1 MTLIQLYEE
10 LKTKN
15 LELSE
20 VINKKKNMI
29 YKIKSLGE
37 KSTETVEDETTETV
51 EDETTETV
59 EDEASGIEVA
69 IEELN
74 AAEENLKASIEKLED
89 AIKEKETNAEDV
101 VNSEENTKNQVEKI
115 EKGYINTMDK
125 YLTSK
130 EAIKDLATIVMTK
143 GSAVEA
149 KKAWAAH
156 LTTKGIDTSAFKPEP
171 AVTGVKSVFEGDGNL
186 YALLHQTG
194 LAKYIG
200 AIDSDETVS
209 GKGHKAG
216 TQKKNSDVTLSKI
229 AIVTQGIYKYLTI
242 DREMLVKADNEA
254 IVKYALDIL
263 PKRVIE
269 AIERAV
275 IIGDG
280 LGSSANDKI
289 SSFKDVATDALTKQ
303 VVVTKVDDILD
314 IMDVEIAALANKS
327 KLAVVMSGK
336 TLGKVRTVK
345 DADARR
351 IIPIGAGL
359 DSLFN
364 VKVFTPAWMTDDQ
377 VVIFDA
383 DQYYV
388 VKDTEG
394 MDMFNDF
401 SLEYNRGEFLAE
413 VYQGGALVAPKSA
426 VNIKVK
432 SA

>member
-1 MTLIQLYEE
+1 MTLIKLYEE

-20 VINKKKNMI
+20 VVNKKKNMI

-37 KSTETVEDETTETV
+37 KTTETTEAT
-51 EDETTETV
+51 EATETTETTETV
-59 EDEASGIEVA
+59 EDEASEIEVA

-89 AIKEKETNAEDV
+89 VIKEKETNAENV
-101 VNSEENTKNQVEKI
+101 VNSEENTKSQVEKMK
-115 EKGYINTMDK
+115 KGYVNTMNK

-130 EAIKDLATIVMTK
+130 EAVKDLATIVMTK
-143 GSAVEA
+143 GSAAEA

-156 LTTKGIDTSAFKPEP
+156 LTTKGIDASAFKPEP

-229 AIVTQGIYKYLTI
+229 SIVTQGIYKYLTV

-275 IIGDG
+275 VIGDG
-280 LGSSANDKI
+280 LGSTANDKI
-289 SSFKDVATDALTKQ
+289 NSFKDVATDALTKQ

-314 IMDVEIAALANKS
+314 TMDVEITSLSNKS
-327 KLAVVMSGK
+327 KLVVVMSGT
-336 TLGKVRTVK
+336 TLGKVRTLK
-345 DADARR
+345 DADGRR
-351 IIPIGAGL
+351 IIPIGASL

-364 VKVFTPAWMTDDQ
+364 VKVFTPSWMTDDK

-394 MDMFNDF
+394 MEMFNDF

-426 VNIKVK
+426 VNIKVQ
-432 SA
+432 AV

>member
-1 MTLIQLYEE
+1 MTLIQIYEE

-20 VINKKKNMI
+20 VVNKKKNMI

-37 KSTETVEDETTETV
+37 KSTETVEDETTG
-51 EDETTETV
+51 TTETV
-59 EDEASGIEVA
+59 EDKASEIEVA

-101 VNSEENTKNQVEKI
+101 VNSEENTKSQVEKI
-115 EKGYINTMDK
+115 EKGYVNTMNK

-143 GSAVEA
+143 GSAAEA

-156 LTTKGIDTSAFKPEP
+156 LTTKGIDISAFKPEP
-171 AVTGVKSVFEGDGNL
+171 AVTGVKSAFEGDGNL

-216 TQKKNSDVTLSKI
+216 TQKKNADVILSKI

-275 IIGDG
+275 VIGDG

-314 IMDVEIAALANKS
+314 TMDVEIAALANKS
-327 KLAVVMSGK
+327 KLAVVMSGT

-345 DADARR
+345 DADGRR

-388 VKDTEG
+388 VKDAEG

-401 SLEYNRGEFLAE
+401 NLEYNRGEFLAE

-432 SA
+432 AS

>member
-1 MTLIQLYEE
+1 MTLIKLYEE

-20 VINKKKNMI
+20 VVNKKKNMI
-29 YKIKSLGE
+29 YKIKSLD
-37 KSTETVEDETTETV
+37 KKPTETVEDETT
-51 EDETTETV
+51 DTTETV
-59 EDEASGIEVA
+59 EDKASEIEVA

-101 VNSEENTKNQVEKI
+101 VNSEENTKSQIEKI
-115 EKGYINTMDK
+115 EKGYVNTMNK

-143 GSAVEA
+143 GSAAEA

-156 LTTKGIDTSAFKPEP
+156 LTTKGIDISAFKPEP
-171 AVTGVKSVFEGDGNL
+171 AVTGVKSAFEGDGNL
-186 YALLHQTG
+186 YVLLHQTG

-275 IIGDG
+275 VIGDG

-303 VVVTKVDDILD
+303 IVVTKVDDILD
-314 IMDVEIAALANKS
+314 TMDVEIAALANKS
-327 KLAVVMSGK
+327 KLAVVMSGT

-345 DADARR
+345 DADGRR

-388 VKDTEG
+388 VKDAEG

-401 SLEYNRGEFLAE
+401 NLEYNRGEFLAE

-432 SA
+432 AG

>member
-51 EDETTETV
+51 EDEATETV
-59 EDEASGIEVA
+59 EDKASGIEVA

-89 AIKEKETNAEDV
+89 AIKEKETTAEDV

-130 EAIKDLATIVMTK
+130 EVIKDLATIVMTK

-171 AVTGVKSVFEGDGNL
+171 AVTGVKSAFEGDGNL

-200 AIDSDETVS
+200 AIDSDETVT

-280 LGSSANDKI
+280 LGTSANDKI

-327 KLAVVMSGK
+327 KLAVVMSGT

-345 DADARR
+345 DADGRR

-364 VKVFTPAWMTDDQ
+364 VNVFTPAWMTDDQ

>member
-1 MTLIQLYEE
+1 MTLIKLYEE

-20 VINKKKNMI
+20 VVNKKKNMI
-29 YKIKSLGE
+29 YKIKSLD
-37 KSTETVEDETTETV
+37 KKPTETVEDETTET
-51 EDETTETV
+51 TETV
-59 EDEASGIEVA
+59 EDKASEIEVA

-101 VNSEENTKNQVEKI
+101 VNSEENTKSQVEKI
-115 EKGYINTMDK
+115 EKGYVNTMNK

-143 GSAVEA
+143 GSAAEA

-156 LTTKGIDTSAFKPEP
+156 LTTKGIDISAFKPEP
-171 AVTGVKSVFEGDGNL
+171 AVTGVKSAFEGDGNL
-186 YALLHQTG
+186 YVLLHQTG

-275 IIGDG
+275 VIGDG

-314 IMDVEIAALANKS
+314 TMDVEIAALANKS
-327 KLAVVMSGK
+327 KLAVVMSGT

-345 DADARR
+345 DADGRR

-388 VKDTEG
+388 VKDAEG

-401 SLEYNRGEFLAE
+401 NLEYNRGEFLAE

-432 SA
+432 AG